1 MDKSEMRIL
10 ETSISRL
17 AMLLLPSRL
26 RQPAF
31 AAIIM
36 FLTAPISQ
44 ALKALREWRAAT
56 IARLGYNGQVCNLE
70 RALNDMLDP
79 EQRAISIIDGQ
90 QRRGKPYYVYQRG
103 TSYISMPLGRGMVP
117 AILIESR
124 EAITA
129 TRYDFEVAIPPRITD
144 QRRLKTLVNL
154 LKLPSKTWRITASI

>member
-70 RALNDMLDP
+70 RALNDTLDP
-79 EQRAISIIDGQ
+79 AQRRIRVLDGQ
-90 QRRGKPYYVYQRG
+90 ERSGKPYYAYQRG
-103 TSYISMPLGRGMVP
+103 QNYIDMPLARGLEP
-117 AILIESR
+117 AIAIESR
-124 EAITA
+124 GAITA
-129 TRYDFEVAIPPRITD
+129 TRYDFEVSVPPGFTD
-144 QRRLKTLVNL
+144 LQRLKSIVNL
-154 LKLPSKTWRITASI
+154 LKLPSKTWSAQAR

>member
-1 MDKSEMRIL
+1 MRIL
-10 ETSISRL
+10 ETILSRL
-17 AMLLLPSRL
+17 AVLLLPASL
-26 RQPAF
+26 RQPALS
-31 AAIIM
+31 AIIM
-36 FLTAPISQ
+36 WLTAPLAQ
-44 ALKALREWRAAT
+44 VQRAMAEWRLYT
-56 IARLGYNGQVCNLE
+56 LTHLEYNGQVCRME

-90 QRRGKPYYVYQRG
+90 ERSGKPYYVYQRG